1 MTNNKVFTLLIYV
14 NNKYEPPV
22 FKSSKPI
29 TEQEYKDLFSGYSLF
44 IYDLF
49 KVKWSILERRFF
61 KEPIGDT
68 TYYKCII
75 DGEKM

>member
-1 MTNNKVFTLLIYV
+1 MQDKVFIIIIYE
-14 NNKYEPPV
+14 NPKYEQPI

-29 TEQEYKDLFSGYSLF
+29 SEEEYKELFSMVSVF
-44 IYDLF
+44 VYDVF

-61 KEPIGDT
+61 KEEINGIWH
-68 TYYKCII
+68 YKVII